1 MSASELN
8 RCGLFSRS
16 LVPGKAVCPYLVC
29 VPTAAAN
36 GGRRGRNYKS
46 NMRTRRGTGTCR
58 PAGGRGRRQSSGR
71 EVPELLIGC
80 RVSLWLQDC
89 GSVGLWSSRRRTPRS
104 LPGILSCSAQ
114 LSAWQRLGRM
124 LDPGATR
131 SPASAPAPSA
141 HRPAPRR
148 GPRAPRPHRCVWLE
162 SRLREA
168 GVGTP
173 QLRTRPG
180 SQ

>member
-8 RCGLFSRS
+8 RCGVFSRS

-36 GGRRGRNYKS
+36 GSAVGEITNL
-46 NMRTRRGTGTCR
+46 TCR
-58 PAGGRGRRQSSGR
+58 PAGGRGRRQSSGL

-80 RVSLWLQDC
+80 RVSLWCQGC

-124 LDPGATR
+124 LDLGATR
-131 SPASAPAPSA
+131 SPASAPAPLA
-141 HRPAPRR
+141 HRPAPHR